1 MRAPRLAAATV
12 LAFLW
17 LGVSVLPSSNTAM
30 AVAGVA
36 SVALLIAA
44 LLYERRHRVAGAA
57 ARRATL
63 DATLRERRDA
73 LTPMQQGELAGIEE
87 GARDAVA
94 RLSSGAGGRAA
105 AEALPWILALG
116 VPASGRSAMLASSG
130 LPFSFVTPHAGT
142 RGGASVRWWLSEG
155 AAFIDTNGT
164 HVASDAGHAEWLT
177 LLKSIESLRKKQR
190 LHGFVVTLSADMIS
204 AGPPEA
210 LDGWARRLRAR
221 IDEAQALLGIDVPV
235 HLVIT
240 RCDQLHG
247 FREFFADLPDS
258 ERRQVWGFTL
268 PLSGDSKPAP
278 TRIGD
283 ELGALLAALSQRSLR
298 RANARDPLETRQ
310 GAYQFPLW
318 FAALRPALLRFTT
331 ALFEHGADGG
341 APLARGVWFTSA
353 AEARTVLPR
362 VPQSGVGYFVHDLI
376 TRHVVPDGALATL
389 SKAEA
394 RRRSHERVLLATPL
408 LAGAVLASVLSVFA
422 WRANSALVSDFSD
435 AMRAA
440 SSARAPMGIDR
451 LDALRDRVAT
461 LRDHTLAGPPR
472 WMRMGFFVGPTL
484 SPRAS
489 TVFALFV
496 LRDVSR
502 PELDTSKRALEL
514 LASRGS
520 VAPDQRAR
528 AEADLRLYLALTTP
542 RSPQDPDLRD
552 AAEAERFASELSQRW
567 SRTRRVSD
575 PPTIAL
581 VHRALKLYAAILA
594 DDPRLGT
601 PRDVRL
607 TSRVQAMLAPA
618 P

>member
-17 LGVSVLPSSNTAM
+17 LGVSVLPSSNVATG
-30 AVAGVA
+30 VAGVA
-36 SVALLIAA
+36 SVALGIAA
-44 LLYERRHRVAGAA
+44 LVYERRHRGEGAA

-63 DATLRERRDA
+63 EATLRERRSA
-73 LTPMQQGELAGIEE
+73 LTPMQQAELATLEE

-94 RLSSGAGGRAA
+94 RLTAARGRAG
-105 AEALPWILALG
+105 AEAVPWILALG
-116 VPASGRSAMLASSG
+116 VPSSGRSALLASSG
-130 LPFSFVTPHAGT
+130 LPFSFVTPQAGA
-142 RGGASVRWWLSEG
+142 RGGASVRWWLSE
-155 AAFIDTNGT
+155 AVAFLDTRGD

-177 LLKSIESLRKKQR
+177 LLKCVESLRKGQR
-190 LHGFVVTLSADMIS
+190 LQGFVVTLAADMIS
-204 AGPPEA
+204 TAPPET
-210 LDGWARRLRAR
+210 LDGWARRLRER
-221 IDEAQALLGIDVPV
+221 VDEAQALLGIDVPV

-268 PLSGDSKPAP
+268 PLAGDSKPAAA
-278 TRIGD
+278 RIGD
-283 ELGALLAALSQRSLR
+283 ELAALLAALSQRSLR
-298 RANARDPLETRQ
+298 RANARDPLEVREA
-310 GAYQFPLW
+310 AYQFPLW
-318 FAALRPALLRFTT
+318 FASLRPALLRFT
-331 ALFEHGADGG
+331 ANLFEHGVDGG

-362 VPQSGVGYFVHDLI
+362 VPQSGVGYFVHELI
-376 TRHVVPDGALATL
+376 TRHVVPDGALATP

-408 LAGAVLASVLSVFA
+408 LAGAALASVLSVYA
-422 WRANSALVSDFSD
+422 WRGNSALVSEFSD

-440 SSARAPMGIDR
+440 SGARAPMGIDV

-461 LRDHTLAGPPR
+461 LRDHARGGPPR
-472 WMRMGFFVGPTL
+472 WMRMGFSVAPTL

-496 LRDVSR
+496 LRDISR
-502 PELDTSKRALEL
+502 PDLDAAKRSLERH
-514 LASRGS
+514 ASRPS
-520 VAPDQRAR
+520 IAPEERAR
-528 AEADLRLYLALTTP
+528 AEGDLRLYLSLTTP
-542 RSPQDPDLRD
+542 RSAGDPDLRD
-552 AAEAERFASELSQRW
+552 PAEAERFASDLSQRW

-581 VHRALKLYAAILA
+581 VQRALRLYAALLA

-607 TSRVQAMLAPA
+607 TARVQAMLRP
-618 P
+618 